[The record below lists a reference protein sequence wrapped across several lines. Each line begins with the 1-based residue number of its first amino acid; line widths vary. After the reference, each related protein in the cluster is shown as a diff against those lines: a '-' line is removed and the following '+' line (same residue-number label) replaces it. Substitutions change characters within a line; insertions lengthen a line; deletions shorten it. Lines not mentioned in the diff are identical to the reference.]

1 MAGRTDGIRLSLTM
15 SKRPTPYITST
26 LPVVHQ
32 ERPVDTISII
42 EFKTR
47 GAQCS
52 RVQQAYD
59 QVVALLE
66 SACGALDH
74 SHEARS
80 SIARASSLLKEAVSP
95 APTRGRPGTRAPG
108 LLAWQ
113 ARRVREY
120 IDAHLGQPLRVADLS
135 RLVSKTEAH
144 FSRVFRASFG
154 LPPHA
159 YLIQRRVELA
169 ASLIRTGDGS
179 LTDIALK
186 CGFTDQA
193 HLCKRFRQLMGTTP
207 SAWRRA
213 NSVAFDEPPEAPIA
227 GPERLTLVAR
237 SGVRPGSGAMAQL
250 T

>member
-1 MAGRTDGIRLSLTM
+1 M
-15 SKRPTPYITST
+15 SKLPTPYITST
-26 LPVVHQ
+26 LPVVPQ
-32 ERPVDTISII
+32 ESPVDTISVI

-47 GAQCS
+47 GAQSS
-52 RVQQAYD
+52 RMQQTYD

-66 SACGALDH
+66 SACTALDH
-74 SHEARS
+74 GHEARS

-95 APTRGRPGTRAPG
+95 PLTGGRPGTQASG

-113 ARRVREY
+113 ARRVREH

-144 FSRVFRASFG
+144 FSRAFRATFG
-154 LPPHA
+154 MPPHA
-159 YLIQRRVELA
+159 YLIQRRVQLA
-169 ASLIRTGDGS
+169 AFLIRTSDGS

-213 NSVAFDEPPEAPIA
+213 NSVPFDEAPEAPIA
-227 GPERLTLVAR
+227 GRERLTLVAS
-237 SGVRPGSGAMAQL
+237 SGVRTGSGAIAHL

>member
-1 MAGRTDGIRLSLTM
+1 M
-15 SKRPTPYITST
+15 
-26 LPVVHQ
+26 
-32 ERPVDTISII
+32 DTISII

-52 RVQQAYD
+52 RIRQTYD

-66 SACGALDH
+66 TACSALDH
-74 SHEARS
+74 GHEARS
-80 SIARASSLLKEAVSP
+80 SIARASFLLKEAVSP
-95 APTRGRPGTRAPG
+95 PLTRGRPGTQAPA

-113 ARRVREY
+113 ARRVQEH

-144 FSRVFRASFG
+144 FSRAFRTSFG
-154 LPPHA
+154 MPPHA

-169 ASLIRTGDGS
+169 AFLIRTGEGS

-213 NSVAFDEPPEAPIA
+213 NSVAFDGPPEASIA
-227 GPERLTLVAR
+227 GRERLPLVAS
-237 SGVRPGSGAMAQL
+237 SGVRPGSSAIAQL